1 MKVMMKT
8 PIAGDNF
15 SLRIGEVV
23 DLARIYGDRAEE
35 IGAEWIKAEYA
46 IEAPA
51 EADAANSLAELQQ
64 AHDALKAKSDG
75 LEKELIETRGKLAA
89 AQKEKQGAIAEA
101 EVHRKANETL
111 TAERDAL
118 RAQLAEKKPN
128 EAPKPPKL

>member
-8 PIAGDNF
+8 PLAGDTYT
-15 SLRIGEVV
+15 LRPGEIV
-23 DLARIYGDRAEE
+23 DLAKIYGDRAEK

-46 IEAPA
+46 VEAPP
-51 EADAANSLAELQQ
+51 EADAAASLAELQQ
-64 AHDALKAKSDG
+64 AHDTLKAKSDG

-101 EVHRKANETL
+101 DVHRKANEAL
-111 TAERDAL
+111 TTERDAL
-118 RAQLAEKKPN
+118 RAQLAEKKPT